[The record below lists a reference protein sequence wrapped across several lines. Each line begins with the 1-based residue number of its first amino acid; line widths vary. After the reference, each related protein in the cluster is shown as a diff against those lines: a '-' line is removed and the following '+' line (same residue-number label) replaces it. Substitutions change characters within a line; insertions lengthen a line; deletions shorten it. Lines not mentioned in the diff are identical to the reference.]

1 MSFTERF
8 HLTSDEAA
16 KGVSPVAKV
25 MRDAEE
31 LLRPPGKRDYNPSF
45 SSVVPGMVLS
55 PLEAKWESEID
66 LTRDELAST
75 GQRDTAVQK
84 PEPIK

>member
-1 MSFTERF
+1 
-8 HLTSDEAA
+8 
-16 KGVSPVAKV
+16 

-31 LLRPPGKRDYNPSF
+31 LLRPSGKRNYNPRF

-55 PLEAKWESEID
+55 PLETKWESEIAQV
-66 LTRDELAST
+66 RQEIAST